1 MVPSTHKHAVLT
13 RAYLAWSM
21 ATCSSTVSQGSGL
34 SYPKRVQAIMASCA
48 PKLAAVPAPAP
59 DGGGQGEEEMEA

>member
-1 MVPSTHKHAVLT
+1 
-13 RAYLAWSM
+13 M
-21 ATCSSTVSQGSGL
+21 ATCSSTVSQGSGP
-34 SYPKRVQAIMASCA
+34 SYHKRVQAIVASCA